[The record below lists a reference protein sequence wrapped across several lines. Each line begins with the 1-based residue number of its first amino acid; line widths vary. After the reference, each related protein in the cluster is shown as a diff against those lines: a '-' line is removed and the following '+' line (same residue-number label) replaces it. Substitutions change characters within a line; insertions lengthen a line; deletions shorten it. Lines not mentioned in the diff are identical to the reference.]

1 MINIKNVEQYCK
13 DDISKIENYE
23 QAITDKEQTWECHHR
38 LELTLDGEF
47 AHSKEELERLDMY
60 YNRPYFE
67 LIFLSKSE
75 HYRLHRQSGKPISK
89 ATRIKISKA
98 TKGENNPFYGKK
110 HSVETKQK
118 ISDINKGKQR
128 SAEYKSKQSLLK
140 KGKPLSETNRMHKAL
155 AQRLIGLRYQE
166 YKANGGYMT
175 YNEFRSTIKKKQ

>member
-23 QAITDKEQTWECHHR
+23 QAIADKAQTWNCHHR

-47 AHSKEELERLDMY
+47 AHTKEELERLDMY

-67 LIFLSKSE
+67 LIFLSKAE
-75 HYRLHRQSGKPISK
+75 HFRLHGQSGKPITE
-89 ATRIKISKA
+89 ATRIKLSKA

-110 HSVETKQK
+110 HTAETKRK
-118 ISDINKGKQR
+118 ISKANKGRKMN
-128 SAEYKSKQSLLK
+128 AEYKSKQSLLK
-140 KGKPLSETNRMHKAL
+140 KGKPLSEINRNHKAIS
-155 AQRLIGLRYQE
+155 QKLIGLRYQE
-166 YKANGGYMT
+166 YKANGGCMT